1 MIPDPLH
8 PAIVHYPIALATL
21 LPLAAVVALILIGRG
36 APARKTWTFVVALS
50 AMLALASYV
59 AVKTGE
65 SQEDVVEEVVAEEPI
80 HEHEEAGE
88 RMLIFSGIGL
98 LLVGL
103 GLANG
108 GLGRAG
114 RWIGTAGSVALLVA
128 AYQVGRLGGE
138 LVYEHGAAQAYIE
151 DALPASAPSAAEPGS
166 SGEHADED

>member
-8 PAIVHYPIALATL
+8 PAIVHYPIVLATL
-21 LPLAAVVALILIGRG
+21 LPLAAVVALILIAKGG
-36 APARKTWTFVVALS
+36 HTRKTWAFVVVLS

-65 SQEDVVEEVVAEEPI
+65 LEEDVVEEVVAEEPI

-88 RMLIFSGIGL
+88 RLLIFSGIGVL
-98 LLVGL
+98 LMGL

-108 GLGRAG
+108 GLGRVG
-114 RWIGTAGSVALLVA
+114 RWIGTAGSVLLLVA

-138 LVYEHGAAQAYIE
+138 LVYEHGAAQAYT
-151 DALPASAPSAAEPGS
+151 DTLPAGGAELEAPHE
-166 SGEHADED
+166 EED

>member
-1 MIPDPLH
+1 MLPDPLH
-8 PAIVHYPIALATL
+8 PAIVHYPIVLATL
-21 LPLAAVVALILIGRG
+21 LPLAAVVALILIARG
-36 APARKTWTFVVALS
+36 LPARKTWAFVVVLS
-50 AMLALASYV
+50 AMLAFTSYV

-88 RMLIFSGIGL
+88 GMLIFSGIGV

-114 RWIGTAGSVALLVA
+114 RWIGTAGSVVLLVA

-151 DALPASAPSAAEPGS
+151 DALPTSAPSGAELGNPG
-166 SGEHADED
+166 EQADED

>member
-8 PAIVHYPIALATL
+8 PAIVHYPIVLATL
-21 LPLAAVVALILIGRG
+21 LPLAAVVALILIAKGG
-36 APARKTWTFVVALS
+36 HARKTWAFVVALS

-65 SQEDVVEEVVAEEPI
+65 SQEDAVEEVVAEEPI

-88 RMLIFSGIGL
+88 RMLIFSGIGV

-151 DALPASAPSAAEPGS
+151 EAAPAAVPDG
-166 SGEHADED
+166 D